1 VTYFEGYGSMVAELS
16 EVTVEKVDDFL
27 TRYAVKQGALLPILH
42 AIQDDQGQLTL
53 DSIEWAAGKCQIS
66 PATAYGVATFYP
78 MFRMEPVGTH
88 HLEVCSTAPCGF
100 CGGRELID
108 ALKAKLGVNTGEITP
123 DGKFSI
129 GKSECLAACHE
140 APAVQVNKKVYRY
153 VTADKVDEFLAAV
166 ESGEKGQFD
175 RKDQ

>member
-1 VTYFEGYGSMVAELS
+1 MNVDLS
-16 EVTVEKVDDFL
+16 SDTAARVDEFL

-53 DSIEWAAGKCQIS
+53 DSIAWAAGKCEIS

-78 MFRMEPVGTH
+78 MFRLDAVGDH
-88 HLEVCSTAPCGF
+88 YIEVCATVPCAV
-100 CGGRELID
+100 CGGRELTA
-108 ALKAKLGVNTGEITP
+108 ALEEKLSIKSGETTP
-123 DGKFSI
+123 DGKFTL

-140 APAVQVNKKVYRY
+140 APAVHVNKRVYRY
-153 VTADKVDEFLAAV
+153 VTADKVDEFLAALD
-166 ESGEKGQFD
+166 SGEPGEFV